1 MVGVSYNSGVVLC
14 EQYFEAMTGA
24 KMADIADD
32 SFEQAFQKSGNSKR
46 RLFLMDGCPHQN
58 SKTAL
63 KGIKK
68 HKAQIFKIHACS
80 SDLNPI
86 ENVFHLVSKS
96 LARQAILKN
105 ITRETFAQFSARVK
119 KNHGRI

>member
-1 MVGVSYNSGVVLC
+1 
-14 EQYFEAMTGA
+14 
-24 KMADIADD
+24 
-32 SFEQAFQKSGNSKR
+32 
-46 RLFLMDGCPHQN
+46 MDGCPHQN

-80 SDLNPI
+80 ADLNPI

-119 KNHGRI
+119 KPWKNLV